1 MESLPAQ
8 PAFKGKSVAALFCTI
23 LAFCLLGFSFE
34 RFISTERAAIQ
45 MPRAFLQFE
54 RAIGYDGFIH
64 NFKNYILR
72 PDEAAYRARAMEDL
86 DKATAALETIQRL
99 TGTWQLNANLQ
110 PIDDVLASYRAML
123 DKTEIA
129 KQNGLSVREVDKA
142 VRVSDTDAARAIRQ
156 VEAEIDAFF
165 LKRSQTV
172 KLVVLSTAAFAA
184 LILTVIFYL
193 QHERRRQAERTS
205 RRLAEQERQLHHA
218 ERIAGLGRWTSDEQ
232 GHLSWSETTMQI
244 YGVSPES
251 FDGTAAFFWNLVPPE
266 DHEKLRTSVQK
277 AYREKRAFVCVH
289 RVIRPDGEIRTL
301 CQSGEPILNES
312 GIQIGAAGTVQD
324 VSEMISLKEKLRQ
337 SQKMEVVGNLAGG
350 LAHDFNNLL
359 AVILGNLELAQ
370 ETDEPKKIQPYL
382 EAAIRATKR
391 GAGLT
396 KNMLSFARR
405 STLQPVR
412 TDMNSIIQEST
423 GWSTRLIP
431 ANIEIKTTLAPDPWQ
446 IEVDQSLAQNAVIN
460 LLINARDAMPDGGR
474 LTIETTNTHID
485 ADYIFERDEEIE
497 PGPYVI
503 VSVTDT
509 GIGIPK
515 EHVRQIFEPFFTTKP
530 PNAGSG
536 LGLSM
541 VIGFMKQSGGSV
553 RVYSEV
559 GVGTTFRL
567 YFKAMTAPDVTPDP
581 RRMQGPSDGAQA
593 SVRVL
598 LVDDNQDLLEVYR
611 EALVSRGFEIATAR
625 SGDEAFATWAETK
638 AFDVIVTDQVMPG
651 SLQGVQLAQRIRE
664 DCPDMPFIFM
674 SGYAHDTCKTHQT
687 RRIEDTILMKP
698 INRLDLVEAIV
709 NASRTD
715 LLQDQRTP

>member
-1 MESLPAQ
+1 MVRDNNA
-8 PAFKGKSVAALFCTI
+8 
-23 LAFCLLGFSFE
+23 
-34 RFISTERAAIQ
+34 
-45 MPRAFLQFE
+45 
-54 RAIGYDGFIH
+54 D
-64 NFKNYILR
+64 LR
-72 PDEAAYRARAMEDL
+72 
-86 DKATAALETIQRL
+86 RL
-99 TGTWQLNANLQ
+99 T
-110 PIDDVLASYRAML
+110 R
-123 DKTEIA
+123 
-129 KQNGLSVREVDKA
+129 
-142 VRVSDTDAARAIRQ
+142 
-156 VEAEIDAFF
+156 
-165 LKRSQTV
+165 
-172 KLVVLSTAAFAA
+172 KL
-184 LILTVIFYL
+184 
-193 QHERRRQAERTS
+193 
-205 RRLAEQERQLHHA
+205 
-218 ERIAGLGRWTSDEQ
+218 RW
-232 GHLSWSETTMQI
+232 HRC
-244 YGVSPES
+244 
-251 FDGTAAFFWNLVPPE
+251 FFFWNLVPPE

-497 PGPYVI
+497 PGP
-503 VSVTDT
+503 T
-509 GIGIPK
+509 
-515 EHVRQIFEPFFTTKP
+515 
-530 PNAGSG
+530 
-536 LGLSM
+536 
-541 VIGFMKQSGGSV
+541 
-553 RVYSEV
+553 
-559 GVGTTFRL
+559 
-567 YFKAMTAPDVTPDP
+567 
-581 RRMQGPSDGAQA
+581 
-593 SVRVL
+593 
-598 LVDDNQDLLEVYR
+598 
-611 EALVSRGFEIATAR
+611 
-625 SGDEAFATWAETK
+625 
-638 AFDVIVTDQVMPG
+638 
-651 SLQGVQLAQRIRE
+651 
-664 DCPDMPFIFM
+664 
-674 SGYAHDTCKTHQT
+674 
-687 RRIEDTILMKP
+687 
-698 INRLDLVEAIV
+698 
-709 NASRTD
+709 
-715 LLQDQRTP
+715 